1 MRLFAFLSSPAGT
14 LLRYLC
20 SLGLLAWI
28 ATRVDWREFRSLANL
43 EWTCALPALL
53 LAGLAYPLMAAR
65 WQVLLRAQGILLP
78 TGAVHRTFW
87 IANFYNSFL
96 PGGVAGDAIRFGQV
110 WKDFPGRKAAA
121 AAALVADRLLGLA
134 SLCALA
140 ALAVTLHVGGGGSSA
155 GLEPLVGG
163 TMVAFAVVLVA
174 GWTATRTRFWE
185 PVTRRVVGPER
196 AQALHD
202 AALALGQAHGA
213 LALATLLSIA
223 VWLLDFAAVWLLAQS
238 VGLPAGPLPMAIA
251 AAAAYVAVSLPISIG
266 GHGVREGTL
275 VATLALLGLR
285 TGHES
290 TVAALAV
297 AFWAVS
303 VLWTLPG
310 GILQL
315 LPMRPDRP
323 AEK

>member
-1 MRLFAFLSSPAGT
+1 MG
-14 LLRYLC
+14 LRYLC
-20 SLGLLAWI
+20 SLALLAWI
-28 ATRVDWREFRSLANL
+28 AGRVDWGEFLTLADL
-43 EWTCALPALL
+43 AWSCALPAVL

-65 WQVLLRAQGILLP
+65 WQVLLRAQGIVLP
-78 TGAVHRTFW
+78 AGAVHRTFW

-96 PGGVAGDAIRFGQV
+96 PGGVAGDALRFAQV
-110 WKDFPGRKAAA
+110 WKTYPDRKAAA

-134 SLCALA
+134 TLCALA
-140 ALAVTLHVGGGGSSA
+140 VLAVALHVAGGGATA
-155 GLEPLVGG
+155 GLEPLIGG
-163 TMVAFAVVLVA
+163 TVAAFAVVLVA
-174 GWTATRTRFWE
+174 GWTATRTRVWE
-185 PVTRRVVGPER
+185 PWTRRLLGPDR
-196 AQALHD
+196 AKALHD
-202 AALALGQAHGA
+202 AALGLGQAHGA

-275 VATLALLGLR
+275 VAALALLGLR
-285 TGHES
+285 TGHEP

-310 GILQL
+310 GILQFWPGRVD
-315 LPMRPDRP
+315 LPQ
-323 AEK
+323 EK